1 MKKYFK
7 KFKIRVFIQVL
18 LICINIFLGIFLYF
32 LYQNFLM
39 VGISLIIL
47 LSLVYYHVK
56 YMDQTNRNF
65 KRFLEAINYSD
76 FSQSFTD
83 KNLGKSFSELSQ
95 AFTQVV
101 EKFQKARADKEK
113 SFRYMN
119 TIVQYI
125 NNGLIS
131 FDQEGNVDF
140 INRAAKKIL
149 KISFL
154 KNIQSFKTKNPS
166 LYQLMEKIRHGEK
179 LVKKI
184 SINND
189 TKQMAFS
196 GFEFKVGDKNLK
208 LLSIQDIHNLL
219 EDKELEAWQKLIR
232 VLTHEIMNSLT
243 PISSLSSTTFDL
255 IQEIE
260 VQDDKLK
267 EKLLDIKD
275 ALNTIHKRSE
285 GLTDFVKAYRS
296 LTLIPKPEFQ
306 IISVSTLFSRV
317 YKILKPKLQ
326 KQGISF
332 EKIIDPKS
340 LEISAD
346 PSLMEQVL
354 INLLLNSIHALKE
367 IRKPKI
373 ELKCFLGD
381 SGKVVIQVIDNG
393 SGILE
398 KNLGKIFVPFYSTKK
413 SSGIGLSFCKQIM
426 KLHNG
431 QIKVASTQ
439 NSITFSL
446 YF

>member
-1 MKKYFK
+1 MKRYFK

-18 LICINIFLGIFLYF
+18 LICINIFLGVFFFVLYK
-32 LYQNFLM
+32 NFLM
-39 VGISLIIL
+39 VGIFLIIL
-47 LSLVYYHVK
+47 LALLYYHVK
-56 YMDQTNRNF
+56 FIDQTNRNF

-101 EKFQKARADKEK
+101 EKFQKARAEKEK

-149 KISFL
+149 NIRFL
-154 KNIQSFKTKNPS
+154 KNIQSFKTKNPN
-166 LYQLMEKIRHGEK
+166 LYQLMKKIRHGEK

-196 GFEFKVGDKNLK
+196 GYEFKVGDKELK

-260 VQDDKLK
+260 VQDDPLK

-306 IISVSTLFSRV
+306 IISVSSLFSRV

-326 KQGISF
+326 EQGISF
-332 EKIIDPKS
+332 ERIIDPES

-346 PSLMEQVL
+346 PSLMDQVL
-354 INLLLNSIHALKE
+354 INLLLNSIYALKE
-367 IRKPKI
+367 TQKPQI